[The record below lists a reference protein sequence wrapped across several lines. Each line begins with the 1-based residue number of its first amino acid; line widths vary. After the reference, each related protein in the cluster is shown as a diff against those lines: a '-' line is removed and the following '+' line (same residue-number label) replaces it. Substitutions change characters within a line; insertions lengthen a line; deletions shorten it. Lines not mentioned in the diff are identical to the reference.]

1 MRRTNFYLKTLSQ
14 APHDEISVNAKLL
27 VRGGFVDK
35 LSAGVYSILP
45 LGLRVLNNITQII
58 REEMQATGG
67 QELYL
72 PTLHPKE
79 NWQKTGRWSALK
91 DDLYKLKENDKELV
105 LGPTHEEVLTP
116 LVKKYV
122 SSYRDLPLYLF
133 QFQNKFRKELRAKSG
148 LLRGRE
154 FIMKDF
160 YSFHTDEKDLEQFYE
175 VMKKA
180 YSKVF
185 KRVGIGEKT
194 YITFASGGTFSKY
207 SHEFQTLT
215 EAGEDL
221 IFICDKCKEAVNREI
236 IDDAKHKC
244 PQCGNKKLRKERA
257 VEVGNIFKMKTRY
270 SQPFDLS
277 FIDKTGKKQLVLM
290 GCYGIGIQR
299 VMGTI
304 VETHNDK
311 KGILWP
317 ENIAPFQ
324 VVLIGISDKN
334 NKVSKACEKIYKQ
347 LLDKNIEVLYD
358 DRDVSAGEKFAD
370 ADLIGIPTRIVVSEK
385 TLQKKSVEI
394 KERSKEKV
402 KLVKIADLSG
412 HL

>member
-1 MRRTNFYLKTLSQ
+1 MKRSQFYLKTYPE
-14 APHDEISVNAKLL
+14 APKDEVSVNAKLL
-27 VRGGFVDK
+27 TRGGFVDK

-58 REEMQATGG
+58 REEMQAAGG

-72 PTLHPKE
+72 PALHPKE
-79 NWQKTGRWSALK
+79 NWQKTGRWKALN
-91 DDLYKLKENDKELV
+91 DEIYKIKENDKEYV

-122 SSYRDLPLYLF
+122 NSYRDLPLYLF
-133 QFQNKFRKELRAKSG
+133 QFQDKFRKELRAKSG

-154 FIMKDF
+154 FLMKDF
-160 YSFHTDEKDLEQFYE
+160 YSFHANEKDLGKYYE

-180 YSKVF
+180 YTKVF
-185 KRVGIGEKT
+185 DRVGLGAKT

-215 EAGEDL
+215 DAGEDL
-221 IFICDKCKEAVNREI
+221 IFICDKCREAVNREI
-236 IDDAKHKC
+236 INDVKHSC
-244 PQCGNKKLRKERA
+244 PICGNKKLRKEKA

-270 SQPFDLS
+270 SQPFNLS
-277 FIDKTGKKQLVLM
+277 FIDKKGEKQLVLM

-311 KGILWP
+311 RGIIWP
-317 ENIAPFQ
+317 ENVAPFQ
-324 VVLIGISDKN
+324 AVLIGIPGKN
-334 NKVSKACEKIYKQ
+334 VTRTCEKIYKQ
-347 LLDKNIEVLYD
+347 LTDKGIEVLYD
-358 DRDVSAGEKFAD
+358 DRDASAGEKFAD

-385 TLQKKSVEI
+385 TLAKKSVEL
-394 KERSKEKV
+394 KKREEQAT
-402 KLVKIADLSG
+402 KLLKITELNKIY
-412 HL
+412 

>member
-1 MRRTNFYLKTLSQ
+1 MKRSQFYLKTLAD
-14 APHDEISVNAKLL
+14 APHDEVSTNAQLL
-27 VRGGFVDK
+27 VRGGFADK

-58 REEMQATGG
+58 REEMQAAGG

-72 PTLHPKE
+72 PALHPKE
-79 NWQKTGRWSALK
+79 NWQKTGRWKTLN
-91 DDLYKLKENDKELV
+91 DEIYKIKENDRELV

-133 QFQNKFRKELRAKSG
+133 QFQDKFRKELRAKSG

-154 FIMKDF
+154 FLMKDF
-160 YSFHTDEKDLEQFYE
+160 YSFHADEKDLEKYYE

-185 KRVGIGEKT
+185 KRVGLGEHT
-194 YITFASGGTFSKY
+194 YLTFASGGTFSKY

-221 IFICDKCKEAVNREI
+221 IFICDKCKEAVNKEI
-236 IDDAKHKC
+236 IEDVKYRC
-244 PQCGNKKLRKERA
+244 PQCGNKKLRKEKA

-270 SQPFDLS
+270 SKPFDLS
-277 FIDKTGKKQLVLM
+277 FINKDGKKEIVLM
-290 GCYGIGIQR
+290 GCYGIGMQR

-304 VETHNDK
+304 VEVHHDK
-311 KGILWP
+311 KGIIWP
-317 ENIAPFQ
+317 ESVAPFK
-324 VVLIGISDKN
+324 VILIGVPGKG
-334 NKVSKACEKIYKQ
+334 VTQYCEKIYKQ
-347 LLDKNIEVLYD
+347 LIKNNIEVLYD

-370 ADLIGIPTRIVVSEK
+370 ADLVGIPTRLVVSEK
-385 TLQKKSVEI
+385 TLAKKSVEL
-394 KERSKEKV
+394 KKRSQDT
-402 KLVKIADLSG
+402 VKIVKVTDILKV
-412 HL
+412 L